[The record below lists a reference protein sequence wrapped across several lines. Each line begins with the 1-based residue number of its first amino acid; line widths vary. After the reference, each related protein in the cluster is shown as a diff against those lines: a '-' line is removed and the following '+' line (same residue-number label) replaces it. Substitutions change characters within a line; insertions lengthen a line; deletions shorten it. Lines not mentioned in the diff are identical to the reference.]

1 MRILKTHFIPKRSKV
16 GFKILY
22 RCCRSTL
29 YPKGQ
34 RLNKHLNELIE
45 LSNNDKAIDAYTP
58 QLEAADKKIAKIQK
72 KIDVAQ
78 SELDGLNADIAEND
92 AKIKTFD
99 EQLTLLNEQLSANAK
114 KLKEIS
120 TEKEMKAL
128 SLEEDIAKEKM
139 TFANEEIE
147 RLQAVNET
155 KKALLEEASEK
166 VAALEAEY
174 KAMEEVVSVE
184 KAEIEKAKGELFVKR
199 EELSRNIEQKV
210 LAFYEKIRIWAGN
223 TAVVPVKKQACYG
236 CYMKL
241 NDKTYAEIIK
251 ADEIVNCPH
260 CGRILY
266 LEPVSAE
273 A

>member
-1 MRILKTHFIPKRSKV
+1 M
-16 GFKILY
+16 
-22 RCCRSTL
+22 
-29 YPKGQ
+29 
-34 RLNKHLNELIE
+34 NKHLNELIE
-45 LSNNDKAIDAYTP
+45 LSNNDKAIDSYTP
-58 QLEAADKKIAKIQK
+58 QLEAADKKVAKVQK
-72 KIDVAQ
+72 KIDAAQ
-78 SELDGLNADIAEND
+78 AELDGLNADITENE
-92 AKIKTFD
+92 AKVKTFE
-99 EQLTLLNEQLSANAK
+99 EQLALLNEQLSSNAK

-120 TEKEMKAL
+120 TEKEMTAL

-147 RLQAVNET
+147 RLQGINVT
-155 KKALLEEASEK
+155 KKELLEEASQKVSTLTAEFDAVNKEVLAEK
-166 VAALEAEY
+166 V
-174 KAMEEVVSVE
+174 
-184 KAEIEKAKGELFVKR
+184 EIEKAKSELFTQR
-199 EELSRNIEQKV
+199 EKLSRNIEQKV

-241 NDKTYAEIIK
+241 NDKTYAEVIK

-266 LEPVSAE
+266 LEPVTAE